1 MVFTLISKK
10 EKKQSITLLL
20 VDEKMME
27 DENKLVFI
35 SIFIVGPELSNLN
48 LPYIV
53 IKMVVNQMRNT

>member
-1 MVFTLISKK
+1 MIFTLISKK

-35 SIFIVGPELSNLN
+35 SIFIVGPELSNLPQFT
-48 LPYIV
+48 LYCDIYPIL
-53 IKMVVNQMRNT
+53 